1 MTMSTRILCIDDNE
15 DTCFMLKT
23 LLGMSDLEATSVPT
37 TEEALCLIE
46 KEKFS
51 FYIVDFQLPAISGV
65 EFCKHIRK
73 LDAETPILIY
83 TGAAHES
90 DRAAGILAGANAY
103 LVKPEVDE
111 IVPTIRRLLGNS

>member
-1 MTMSTRILCIDDNE
+1 
-15 DTCFMLKT
+15 MLKA

-37 TEEALCLIE
+37 TEEALSLIE

-51 FYIVDFQLPAISGV
+51 LYIVDFQLPSISGV
-65 EFCKHIRK
+65 EFCQQIRK

-83 TGAAHES
+83 TGATNES
-90 DRAAGILAGANAY
+90 DREAGMLAGANAY

-111 IVPTIRRLLGNS
+111 IVPTIKRLLEIS